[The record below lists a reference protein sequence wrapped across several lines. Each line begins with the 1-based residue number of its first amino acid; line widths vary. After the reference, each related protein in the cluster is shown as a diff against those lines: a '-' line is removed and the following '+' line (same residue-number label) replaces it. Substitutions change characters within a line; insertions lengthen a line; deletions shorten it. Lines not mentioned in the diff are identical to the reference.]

1 MNPLEFSSQDPS
13 QISRL
18 AAHGFLVDRHEL
30 LQRLECHVFG
40 KILNHSKNTL
50 IQRSINLTGVLNL
63 LQKQKNNERKK
74 EEKNQNMVRVRTIKE
89 QKVEIIKLVLLT

>member
-1 MNPLEFSSQDPS
+1 M
-13 QISRL
+13 
-18 AAHGFLVDRHEL
+18 
-30 LQRLECHVFG
+30 FG